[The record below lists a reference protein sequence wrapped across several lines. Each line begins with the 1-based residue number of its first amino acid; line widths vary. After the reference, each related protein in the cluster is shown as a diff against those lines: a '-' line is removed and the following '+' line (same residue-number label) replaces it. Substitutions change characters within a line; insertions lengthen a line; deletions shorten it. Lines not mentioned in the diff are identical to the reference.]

1 MEKEL
6 AVNLLETVAPA
17 ELTNG
22 INKANPAEVYE
33 IMVVDRSE
41 ITLTGQLVLW
51 QYFLRH
57 SPSGLPLDFK
67 IA

>member
-51 QYFLRH
+51 QYFLG
-57 SPSGLPLDFK
+57 STVISTP
-67 IA
+67 